1 MLSAEACERFVGARS
16 SEEIIASLG
25 EFGCRTVSTTGAD
38 GDRVDR
44 EASLMTMLVD
54 AFREVKE
61 MLPTP
66 DAVAFLQYKYD
77 CNNIKSLLK
86 CRVRGV
92 EPTGMLSDAGSVSVA
107 ALREAVETGEFS
119 VLPCNMA
126 AAAGEAYKNCLRTA
140 DTQSIDLTLDRACFS
155 DMAKTAAAS
164 GVPFARRYVAT
175 LTDLTNLV
183 MTLRVIR
190 MGGNAEGSANGTD
203 SGSRLLEAAL
213 LPGGNV
219 EAKVWLDLL
228 GKGEE
233 AVWSFVRKGELAP
246 VARTCGVGTPLS
258 TVERA
263 TDAHM
268 MTLAREARWLPFG
281 AELAVAYLV
290 GLEIG
295 IKNLRII
302 MAGKDAHNDAAAIR
316 ERLREMYV

>member
-38 GDRVDR
+38 GERVDR

-66 DAVAFLQYKYD
+66 DAVVFLQYKYD

-92 EPTGMLSDAGSVSVA
+92 EPTGMLSDAGSVPVE
-107 ALREAVETGEFS
+107 ALREAVGSGDFS
-119 VLPCNMA
+119 VLPRNMA

-140 DTQSIDLTLDRACFS
+140 DTQIIDLTLDRACFA
-155 DMAKTAAAS
+155 DMAGTAEAS
-164 GVPFARRYVAT
+164 GVSFARRYVAT
-175 LTDLTNLV
+175 LTDLTNLA

-190 MGGNAEGSANGTD
+190 MGGSAGS
-203 SGSRLLEAAL
+203 SEIGSRLLEAAL

-219 EAKVWLDLL
+219 APDAWLSLL
-228 GKGEE
+228 GEGEE
-233 AVWSFVRKGELAP
+233 ALWRFVRKGEYAP
-246 VARTCGVGTPLS
+246 VAETCGVGTPLS
-258 TVERA
+258 AVERA
-263 TDAHM
+263 TDARLM
-268 MTLAREARWLPFG
+268 ALVREARWLPFG

-290 GLEIG
+290 GLEVG

-302 MAGKDAHNDAAAIR
+302 MAGKDAHNDAATIR
-316 ERLREMYV
+316 ERLREMCLTK